1 MLKYAESVEG
11 VLELIGDTPIVK
23 LKKVNPGEGVEI
35 LLKLEYFN
43 PGGSIKDRVALRMV
57 EEAEKEGFLKP
68 GSVILEPTSGNTGI
82 GLALIAAARGYR
94 LILVMP
100 ETMSLE
106 RRSLLKALGAELIL
120 TPGDKGMKGA
130 LEKTEEI
137 LKERPDFYVPQQFA
151 NPNNPRAH
159 RETTAREILEQT
171 GGEIDALVAGV
182 GTGGTITGVGEVLK
196 KEVPRVKIVA
206 VEPAG
211 SPVLSGGQP
220 GSHRIQ
226 GIGAGFIPS
235 VLNTRVID
243 EIITVKDEEAV
254 EMSRRLAREEGLL
267 VGISSGAAL
276 WGAFK
281 AAAGLEEGSRIVVIA
296 PDTGERYFSTDLF

>member
-1 MLKYAESVEG
+1 MKYAENI
-11 VLELIGDTPIVK
+11 LELIGDTPMVN
-23 LKKVNPGEGVEI
+23 LKRVLPKEGMEI

-43 PGGSIKDRVALRMV
+43 PGGSIKDRIALKMV

-82 GLALIAAARGYR
+82 GLALIAAVKGYR

-106 RRSLLKALGAELIL
+106 RRSLLEVLGAEFIL
-120 TPGDKGMKGA
+120 TPGDKGMGGA

-137 LKERPDFYVPQQFA
+137 LKERPEYFVPQQFA
-151 NPNNPRAH
+151 NPDNPQAH
-159 RETTAREILEQT
+159 RETTAKEILEQT
-171 GGEIDALVAGV
+171 DGDLDVLVAGV

-196 KEVPRVKIVA
+196 KEVPLVKIVA

-220 GSHRIQ
+220 GSHKIQ
-226 GIGAGFIPS
+226 GVGAGFVPS
-235 VLNTRVID
+235 VLNARVID
-243 EIITVKDEEAV
+243 KIITVKDEEAM

-276 WGAFK
+276 YGAFK
-281 AAAGLEEGSRIVVIA
+281 TAAGLEKGSRIVVIA
-296 PDTGERYFSTDLF
+296 PDTGERYLSTDLF